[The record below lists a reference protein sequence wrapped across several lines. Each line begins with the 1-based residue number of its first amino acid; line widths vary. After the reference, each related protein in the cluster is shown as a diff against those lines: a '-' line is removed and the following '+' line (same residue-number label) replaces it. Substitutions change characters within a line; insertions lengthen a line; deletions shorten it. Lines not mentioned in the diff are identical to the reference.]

1 MRINDTNFIKELKR
15 KNPKSLDYVI
25 DIYAPLIKGIITREL
40 KSLGDEG
47 LIDECMSDVLMGVWS
62 NIEGF
67 NGDNNKFKSWIGAI
81 SKFKAIDYYR
91 KYSKVFNNEAIDE
104 NITTGRSTEEYFMEE
119 LENNKL
125 ISIIEGFDEPDRS
138 IFVRRFL
145 LGEKSKSISETLGLT
160 VSNINI
166 RISRGK
172 EKIRKQF
179 YEECKEV
186 F

>member
-1 MRINDTNFIKELKR
+1 MGINNTNFIEELKR

-25 DIYAPLIKGIITREL
+25 DIYAPLIKGIITRVL
-40 KSLGDEG
+40 NSLGDDG
-47 LIDECMSDVLMGVWS
+47 LVDECISDVLMAIWNNS
-62 NIEGF
+62 ECF
-67 NGDNNKFKSWIGAI
+67 KGDNNKFKSWVGAI

-91 KYSKVFNNEAIDE
+91 KYSKVLKNEVIDE
-104 NITTGRSTEEYFMEE
+104 NITSGRSTEDDFMEE
-119 LENNKL
+119 IKSNKL

-145 LGEKSKSISETLGLT
+145 LGENSKSISEALGLT
-160 VSNINI
+160 ISNINT

-172 EKIRKQF
+172 QKIRKQF
-179 YEECKEV
+179 YKDCKEV

>member
-1 MRINDTNFIKELKR
+1 MRINNTNFIEELKR

-25 DIYAPLIKGIITREL
+25 DMYAPLIKGIITRIL
-40 KSLGDEG
+40 NSLGDEG
-47 LIDECMSDVLMGVWS
+47 LVDECISDVLMAIWNNS
-62 NIEGF
+62 EGF
-67 NGDNNKFKSWIGAI
+67 KGDDDKFKSWVGAI

-91 KYSKVFNNEAIDE
+91 KYSKVFKNEVIDE
-104 NITTGRSTEEYFMEE
+104 NITSGRSTEDDFIEE
-119 LENNKL
+119 VESNKL

-145 LGEKSKSISETLGLT
+145 LGEKSKSISEALGMT
-160 VSNINI
+160 VGNINT

-179 YEECKEV
+179 YKDCKEV